1 MTREAPPACT
11 SCGACCTSPSARH
24 VPVTGADWER
34 LGDRAEALTEWTER
48 HAFLRMRDERCI
60 ALEVGPD
67 GVRCTI
73 YEVRPEVCRAL
84 ERGGAAC
91 EVERARR
98 LPVLRA
104 RR

>member
-1 MTREAPPACT
+1 M
-11 SCGACCTSPSARH
+11 
-24 VPVTGADWER
+24 TGADWER